1 MQLIMSDNKYYMDE
15 GFYVIGAQEKFDYE
29 AHSHDFAELA
39 YVYSGK
45 CTHCVDGKEYT
56 ASSGDLIFI
65 NYNSAHSIR
74 SDGGFMGADILIKP
88 EYIDVSLDQSN
99 NAFSLLKLEEYQSFE
114 NMIDKSNCFVNFSGK
129 ERKRLEMLIEL
140 AAQEFEQNQPGN
152 SIMLKSCINMILTM
166 VFRKMALPMRSD
178 MGLGDELL
186 THIRMNCAMD
196 ISMERYAEKCGYN
209 SAYFSRLFKQV
220 NGVTFTEYV
229 TQCRLE
235 KACRLL
241 KETELSVETVM
252 EECGFG
258 DRTRFFR
265 LFADR
270 FQMTP
275 LKYRKSKKQI

>member
-15 GFYVIGAQEKFDYE
+15 GFYVIGAEEKFDYA
-29 AHSHDFAELA
+29 AHFHDFVELA

-45 CTHCVDGKEYT
+45 CIHCVDGKEYT
-56 ASSGDLIFI
+56 AASGDLIFI
-65 NYNSAHSIR
+65 NYNSAHSVR
-74 SDGGFMGADILIKP
+74 SESGFMGADILIKP
-88 EYIDVSLDQSN
+88 EYIDISLDQSN

-114 NMIDKSNCFVNFSGK
+114 SLIDKNNCFVNFSGK
-129 ERKRLEMLIEL
+129 EKKRLEMLIEL
-140 AAQEFEQNQPGN
+140 AAKEFEQSQPGN
-152 SIMLKSCINMILTM
+152 YIMLKSCINMILTM

-178 MGLGDELL
+178 MSLNDELL
-186 THIRMNCAMD
+186 GHIRMNCASD

-235 KACRLL
+235 KACKLL
-241 KETELSVETVM
+241 LETELSVENVM

-265 LFADR
+265 LFATR

-275 LKYRKSKKQI
+275 LKYRKSKK

>member
-1 MQLIMSDNKYYMDE
+1 MSDNKYYMDD
-15 GFYVIGAQEKFDYE
+15 GFYVIGAQEKFDYTP
-29 AHSHDFAELA
+29 HFHDFAELA

-45 CTHCVDGKEYT
+45 CTHCVDGKEYSAT
-56 ASSGDLIFI
+56 GGDLIFI

-74 SDGGFMGADILIKP
+74 SEGGFMGADILIKP
-88 EYIDVSLDQSN
+88 EYIDASLDQSN
-99 NAFSLLKLEEYQSFE
+99 NAFSLLKLEEYQRFE
-114 NMIDKSNCFVNFSGK
+114 SMIDKSNCFVNFSGK
-129 ERKRLEMLIEL
+129 EKKRLEMLIEL

-152 SIMLKSCINMILTM
+152 SVMLKACINMILTM

-178 MGLGDELL
+178 MRLNEELL
-186 THIRMNCAMD
+186 AHIRMNCAAD
-196 ISMERYAEKCGYN
+196 ISMEHYAAKCGYN

-229 TQCRLE
+229 TRCRME

-241 KETELSVETVM
+241 KETELSVENVM
-252 EECGFG
+252 EECGFA

-265 LFADR
+265 LFATR

-275 LKYRKSKKQI
+275 LKYRKSKN